1 MKKYVLFFV
10 SLLLSVTSYAQP
22 LRDINYEYL
31 YNPDVSVSLE
41 LKPVR
46 NQESYTVL
54 YTLTVKDTTGLER
67 QFTIEWE
74 GRDQLSDKEGTA
86 IKLFGEV
93 VSRHAKG
100 LHGRGDI
107 PAAGAPQFLVAR
119 VTNQAA
125 RRAWLFYTSLEP
137 GLPVNNFLMRNG
149 SVVTTPYILTDDR
162 VTLAQDAN
170 EWMVFY
176 YNDDFPAAAPAF
188 SEALA
193 RVSRG
198 MEIDSTYRVR
208 GGDQLSFSQKGL
220 YLLQKDTASLE
231 GFAFRV
237 EDDYPQYTKVVN
249 LSGPLIY
256 ISTRQESERLALAK
270 GNKKAFDR
278 IVLSIATE
286 TERARILMRNYFRR
300 VELANRYF
308 TSYKEGWKTDRG
320 MVYIIFGKPDEV
332 FRFNDRE
339 IWSYD
344 NDQFKISL
352 TFTRSGSL
360 FDPDNFVL
368 IREKKYEN
376 TWYEVI
382 DLWRNARF

>member
-1 MKKYVLFFV
+1 MG
-10 SLLLSVTSYAQP
+10 
-22 LRDINYEYL
+22 
-31 YNPDVSVSLE
+31 
-41 LKPVR
+41 
-46 NQESYTVL
+46 
-54 YTLTVKDTTGLER
+54 GL
-67 QFTIEWE
+67 
-74 GRDQLSDKEGTA
+74 
-86 IKLFGEV
+86 
-93 VSRHAKG
+93 
-100 LHGRGDI
+100 
-107 PAAGAPQFLVAR
+107 
-119 VTNQAA
+119 
-125 RRAWLFYTSLEP
+125 
-137 GLPVNNFLMRNG
+137 
-149 SVVTTPYILTDDR
+149 
-162 VTLAQDAN
+162 
-170 EWMVFY
+170 
-176 YNDDFPAAAPAF
+176 
-188 SEALA
+188 
-193 RVSRG
+193 
-198 MEIDSTYRVR
+198 
-208 GGDQLSFSQKGL
+208 
-220 YLLQKDTASLE
+220 
-231 GFAFRV
+231 AFRV
-237 EDDYPQYTKVVN
+237 EDDYPQYTKLVN

-278 IVLSIATE
+278 IVLSIASD